1 MVGQQVQRVQVGRMQ
16 QAHQLHLQPTQ
27 TAHQL
32 FIGMLSHVG

>member
-1 MVGQQVQRVQVGRMQ
+1 MVGQQVLQAQVGHMQ
-16 QAHQLHLQPTQ
+16 QVHQLHPQLTQ